1 MPPPSGEVP
10 QCAHWGGEGN
20 ASTEALS
27 VIAVN
32 GDDSSPKG
40 GAKPGTSIPPR
51 GSCLP
56 LRGRCPSAHTG
67 AERVVRQRTPSQ
79 SLRLRETRRASSPR
93 GGAKACLPPFGG
105 GVAKRRRGRTANRH
119 PVRNCTG
126 CLLMLNSNYS
136 VQDLFKGEMFGFCH
150 CEPVTDVTGV
160 AIRSSQRLGTISE
173 MFSASGG
180 RIATPV
186 CSLARNDGVN

>member
-1 MPPPSGEVP
+1 MT
-10 QCAHWGGEGN
+10 A
-20 ASTEALS
+20 
-27 VIAVN
+27 
-32 GDDSSPKG
+32 
-40 GAKPGTSIPPR
+40 PPR
-51 GSCLP
+51 G
-56 LRGRCPSAHTG
+56 
-67 AERVVRQRTPSQ
+67 EPSQ
-79 SLRLRETRRASSPR
+79 ERPSRRAALASPFG
-93 GGAKACLPPFGG
+93 GGAPVRTLGRRGLYVNEHPLSHCACVRRAVPAPPEGEPRLASPFGG

-150 CEPVTDVTGV
+150 CEPVTDVTGA

-180 RIATPV
+180 RIATLV